1 MSMSSSREM
10 FCHAEIA
17 HRQVAPIA
25 SPAMIAAVFLRT
37 FSREKIKIW
46 AAVVV
51 VKGYFAVR
59 IATTAPEFTIFPCPF
74 GEHRAALRTFEGSF
88 GPSMI
93 VRNRCLAAL
102 AVATAEPVVP
112 FLGSSAD

>member
-1 MSMSSSREM
+1 MSMSSFREI

-37 FSREKIKIW
+37 FNREKIKIW
-46 AAVVV
+46 TAVEVI
-51 VKGYFAVR
+51 KGCLAVR
-59 IATTAPEFTIFPCPF
+59 IATTAPEFTIFTSAF

-88 GPSMI
+88 GPTVV
-93 VRNRCLAAL
+93 VRDRCLAAP
-102 AVATAEPVVP
+102 AVATAEPVITL
-112 FLGSSAD
+112 FRSSAD